1 MLKKELGKERLAVI
15 DLGSNTFHLLIVEKQ
30 ENPPFFKVLYRKREF
45 VYVLGPNAK
54 YFGIE
59 EQKRATACISK
70 FRELLDKHKVKNIV
84 PAATAAFRM
93 AKNGDSFIAKLEF
106 VLQSQINIFSGQKE
120 AEFIFKGVKLMQNAF
135 ENTNLIMDI
144 GGGSVEFILF
154 KKNKI
159 ILSESF
165 NTGISFLRHN
175 FKMSEPIALS
185 EKKLINDY
193 LEKQH
198 TRFFEQLKF
207 HKPGQLIGSSG
218 PFEILEH
225 LTSVSPLVYGNKFTR
240 KTVLNYSNQISTS
253 TKKERLEIEHMPTN
267 RADLSKE
274 SFLLLEHTLLSI
286 ECIEKVCVSPFSLK
300 EGIIAHYLNL
310 E

>member
-1 MLKKELGKERLAVI
+1 MLKKELDKDRLAVI

-30 ENPPFFKVLYRKREF
+30 TTPPFFKVVYRKREF
-45 VYVLGPNAK
+45 VYILGANSK
-54 YFGIE
+54 NFGTD
-59 EQKRATACISK
+59 EQKRAIDCISS
-70 FRELLDKHKVKNIV
+70 FREILDNHNVKTIV
-84 PAATAAFRM
+84 PVATAAFRM
-93 AKNGDSFIAKLEF
+93 ANNGDAFIAKLEF

-120 AEFIFKGVKLMQNAF
+120 AEFIFKGVKLMPNAF

-154 KKNKI
+154 KKDKI

-175 FKMSEPIALS
+175 FKMSEPIACS
-185 EKKLINDY
+185 EKILLNDY

-198 TRFFEQLKF
+198 INFFDQLKF
-207 HKPGQLIGSSG
+207 YKPSQLIGSSG

-225 LTSVSPLVYGNKFTR
+225 LTSVSPIVYGNKFSR
-240 KTVLNYSNQISTS
+240 KTVLNYSHQISNS
-253 TKKERLEIEHMPTN
+253 SKKERIDIQLMPAN

-274 SFLLLEHTLLSI
+274 SFLLLEHTLKSI